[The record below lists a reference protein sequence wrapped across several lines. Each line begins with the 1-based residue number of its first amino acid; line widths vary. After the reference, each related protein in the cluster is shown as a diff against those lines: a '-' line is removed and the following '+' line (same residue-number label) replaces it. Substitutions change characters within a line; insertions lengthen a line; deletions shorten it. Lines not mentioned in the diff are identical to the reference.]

1 MRKIVLMVALLLTT
15 TLMAADGVHWAK
27 DYDAGMKQA
36 KKENKPVLF
45 IISSHSCKYCLLLDR
60 TTLQDSK
67 VVKSINKDFIAIR
80 SWTDQR
86 DYIPMV
92 LAQNTP
98 GLPGIWFLLPD
109 GDAMYQPILGYMK
122 TPNFLEA
129 LATVKT
135 AFDEMNTKKVK
146 K

>member
-1 MRKIVLMVALLLTT
+1 MRKIVLTIALLFAT
-15 TLMAADGVHWAK
+15 TLMADGVHWAK
-27 DYDAGMKQA
+27 DYNSGIEKA

-60 TTLQDSK
+60 TTLHDPQ
-67 VVKSINKDFIAIR
+67 VVKAINKDFVAIR

-86 DYIPMV
+86 DYIPAV

-98 GLPGIWFLLPD
+98 GLPGIWFLMPN
-109 GDAMYQPILGYMK
+109 GDPMYQPLLGYVK
-122 TPNFLEA
+122 APNFVGA

-135 AFDEMNTKKVK
+135 TFDKSKKEVVK

>member
-1 MRKIVLMVALLLTT
+1 MRKIVLTLALLFAT
-15 TLMAADGVHWAK
+15 TLMADGIHWAK
-27 DYDAGMKQA
+27 DYESGIAQA
-36 KKENKPVLF
+36 KKEHKPVMF

-60 TTLQDSK
+60 TTFQNPK
-67 VVKSINKDFIAIR
+67 VIKAVNRDFIAIR

-86 DYIPMV
+86 DYIPIF

-98 GLPGIWFLLPD
+98 GLPGIWFLKPD
-109 GDAMYQPILGYMK
+109 ETPIYQPILGYMK
-122 TPNFLEA
+122 TPSFLGA

-135 AFDEMNTKKVK
+135 TFDKSKKRVVK

>member
-1 MRKIVLMVALLLTT
+1 MRKILLTIALLFTT
-15 TLMAADGVHWAK
+15 TLMADGIHWAK
-27 DYDAGMKQA
+27 NYKNGIEQA

-60 TTLQDSK
+60 TTLQDPK
-67 VVKSINKDFIAIR
+67 VVQSINKDFIAIR
-80 SWTDQR
+80 SWTDQG
-86 DYIPMV
+86 DYIPAV

-98 GLPGIWFLLPD
+98 GLPGIWFLEPN
-109 GDAMYQPILGYMK
+109 GDPMYQPLLGYMK
-122 TPNFLEA
+122 TPNFVGA

-135 AFDEMNTKKVK
+135 TFDKSKKRVIK